1 MEFNMNLFILMWQ
14 KSWQWKHLYLDQ
26 CYFLI
31 ELVAKKWHHYVH
43 GNVAKL
49 KFRQTFATLPIVYE
63 GDLERQ
69 NILGLNN
76 VVASL
81 IECPYNDLPCWWHG
95 WLSCR
100 ESITNKC
107 ICVNN
112 LCVNVLQGSC
122 LMMVIIVVF
131 KHMVLLTFETP
142 RS

>member
-1 MEFNMNLFILMWQ
+1 MQ
-14 KSWQWKHLYLDQ
+14 
-26 CYFLI
+26 
-31 ELVAKKWHHYVH
+31 KKWHHYVH
-43 GNVAKL
+43 GNLAKL
-49 KFRQTFATLPIVYE
+49 KFRQTFAILPIVYE

-81 IECPYNDLPCWWHG
+81 IECLYHDLPYWWHG

-112 LCVNVLQGSC
+112 LCVNILQGSC